1 MNRSIEQKV
10 LKFIDSNGLINASDK
25 ILVALSGGPDS
36 VFLLLFLLKYKK
48 KLKIEIGAF
57 HLNHK
62 LRGKQ
67 AAEDEK
73 FCKIFCGKNKIEF
86 FSTKKNIKL
95 ISKKMKTSVEEAGR
109 IVRYEELNKCAEKN
123 SFNKIATAHNI
134 DDNTETVLLNLIKG
148 SGLKG
153 LTGIPSKRENIIRPI
168 LSISKNEILEYLK
181 RNKIDYRTDESN
193 LSSDYERNFLRNE
206 IVQKLKE
213 RLNPSL
219 DKSVL
224 KTTSVLK
231 QYYSYLTEQ
240 INPKLKILT
249 DKKVNEI
256 NIKTTLLN
264 SIDSRLHGL
273 FMQEL
278 LSKKFK
284 LDLSNEKINSLL
296 DLRYKQTGRVIDLE
310 KSLVALK
317 ERNRIVI
324 RQKKSDK
331 IVSAK
336 LKPGDRKKIDGKT
349 FSITEKDRKMI
360 KLNSL
365 RGIEFVD
372 ISRCTKNFE
381 LRNWKVGDR
390 FHPIGMKG
398 TKKISDF
405 LTEQKVPVAERK
417 NKLVLTNSG
426 KIVWV
431 VGYRIDDRFK
441 VTNKTKKVFELCFR

>member
-398 TKKISDF
+398 SKKISDF

>member
-10 LKFIDSNGLINASDK
+10 LKFIEANELIAAGDK

-398 TKKISDF
+398 SKKISDF

>member
-10 LKFIDSNGLINASDK
+10 LKFIEANELIAAGDK